1 MNQIHF
7 AYNTN
12 NDSVLEK
19 NTLCASCFRPKNAKY
34 PTIFHSVAQPTI
46 HPSDAPTDDKQS
58 PSRILL
64 VAEQDL
70 ARARLQNLLA
80 QNPAYTVIAMTNVAA
95 AREALQNQAFDVVLL
110 DIHSPSASGFTLASE
125 IGERI
130 DWGLIIIG
138 TRDDDHS
145 RLQILRGGAD
155 AYFSKPYNGEELL
168 LKIARLSKRVSAI
181 KARTGTASQRL
192 RFGAWTYD
200 PEALT
205 LYQSDGQRIKVSSHE
220 KRLLALFLQYPGR
233 VFSRQKL
240 LDALYPDHAAEVF
253 DRAVDSAIA
262 RLRRRIEKKPKTPQI
277 LKTVYG
283 EGYVFDAPVRHLSVV
298 I

>member
-1 MNQIHF
+1 MNQAHF
-7 AYNTN
+7 AYNTT
-12 NDSVLEK
+12 NDSVLKTEQ
-19 NTLCASCFRPKNAKY
+19 LCESCCRPKNDDNA
-34 PTIFHSVAQPTI
+34 PEFHATAQPTFRRVAV
-46 HPSDAPTDDKQS
+46 PAEGKRT

-64 VAEQDL
+64 VTEQDL

-130 DWGLIIIG
+130 DRGLIIIG

-240 LDALYPDHAAEVF
+240 LDALYPDHTIEVF

-283 EGYVFDAPVRHLSVV
+283 EGYVFDAPVRHLSVA